1 MNDFFEI
8 EAAIRLSR
16 CKGIGASMFK
26 TLINKYK
33 KPTIALEEWKK
44 NQIKY
49 RNPAVSE
56 KKNNTEES
64 ISETLKGLIN
74 KDFQA
79 FYYGQSS
86 YPSQL
91 NSLTEPPP
99 IIYLSSYLKEI
110 PLAAVVGSRMPSLEQ
125 IELARKYTL
134 NLIKEGYG
142 IVSGGAI
149 GIDKTAHETALQ
161 ANAYTLA
168 VLANG
173 LDVIYPKKN
182 KELFEKIKNKGVLMT
197 ELMIG
202 AQPQKGF
209 FPTRNRL
216 IAAMAEIVVVLP
228 SSCSSGSLITAKWA
242 KKLGKKLI
250 YE

>member
-1 MNDFFEI
+1 MKDIDEI

-26 TLINKYK
+26 NLIDKYK
-33 KPTIALEEWKK
+33 KPSIALEEWKK

-49 RNPAVSE
+49 RNTAVSE
-56 KKNNTEES
+56 KKNNTEQS
-64 ISETLKGLIN
+64 IIKTLKGLIN
-74 KDFQA
+74 KEFQA

-99 IIYLSSYLKEI
+99 IVYLSTTLRKM
-110 PLAAVVGSRMPSLEQ
+110 PLAAVVGSRNASLEQ
-125 IELARKYTL
+125 IELAKMYTL

-142 IVSGGAI
+142 IVSGGAK
-149 GIDKTAHETALQ
+149 GIDRVAHETAIK

-173 LDVIYPKKN
+173 LDIIYPKEH
-182 KELFEKIKNKGVLMT
+182 KELFEIIKKKGALMT

-228 SSCSSGSLITAKWA
+228 STNSSGSLITAKWA
-242 KKLGKKLI
+242 NKLGKKLVCA
-250 YE
+250 